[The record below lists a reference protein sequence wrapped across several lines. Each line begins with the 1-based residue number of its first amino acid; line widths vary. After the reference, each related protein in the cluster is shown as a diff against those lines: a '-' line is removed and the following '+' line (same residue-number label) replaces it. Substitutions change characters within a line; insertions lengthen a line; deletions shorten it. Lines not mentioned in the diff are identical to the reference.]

1 MSNQLL
7 PHAQELEKAII
18 SACVKFRDTYPQAA
32 DILKSEYFHAPKH
45 QVIFAAM
52 TSMFNAGIKFDSL
65 LLTEELKKNGDLE
78 LAGGVKY
85 LQELSRYVKFS
96 MDVDAHATI
105 IAERFIARNGIETL
119 SEVVGDFYDPKADVF
134 EAIGKADSW
143 ISDVNNIGPGSK
155 PVDLET
161 AAADFI
167 QKIEDFHESGQDL
180 PPGLQMGFTDL
191 DKMLCGLQGGDMT
204 ILAARPAMGKTAFV
218 LKLARNVAADGKGVA
233 FFSLEM
239 STAQLTG
246 RMLSGDSQINGQKM
260 RAINL
265 LTPHERELLKE
276 SREKFRKWDLKIAD
290 DAGASMSKIR
300 ARSREIKREFERKG
314 KTLDVVIIDYLQL
327 VGDDSNS
334 KKSSNREQDVS
345 RMSRS
350 CKMLAKELDVPVVV
364 LCQLSRAVETRGG
377 DKRPQLS
384 DLRESGSLEQD
395 ADQVLFLY
403 RPEYYGIDEDEQGNS
418 LKGIAYVIVGKNRH
432 GECRDV
438 PMRFIS
444 DFADF
449 SDLDNEDFDLLPDN
463 MEKKSKWQGSGVAAP
478 EYQPKPS
485 LPSVTA
491 QPRNDNEL
499 VPF

>member
-1 MSNQLL
+1 
-7 PHAQELEKAII
+7 
-18 SACVKFRDTYPQAA
+18 
-32 DILKSEYFHAPKH
+32 
-45 QVIFAAM
+45 
-52 TSMFNAGIKFDSL
+52 
-65 LLTEELKKNGDLE
+65 
-78 LAGGVKY
+78 
-85 LQELSRYVKFS
+85 
-96 MDVDAHATI
+96 
-105 IAERFIARNGIETL
+105 
-119 SEVVGDFYDPKADVF
+119 
-134 EAIGKADSW
+134 
-143 ISDVNNIGPGSK
+143 
-155 PVDLET
+155 
-161 AAADFI
+161 
-167 QKIEDFHESGQDL
+167 
-180 PPGLQMGFTDL
+180 
-191 DKMLCGLQGGDMT
+191 MLCGLQGGDMT

-265 LTPHERELLKE
+265 LTPHERKLLKE

-290 DAGASMSKIR
+290 DAGASMAKIR

-314 KTLDVVIIDYLQL
+314 KTLDIVIIDYLQL
-327 VGDDSNS
+327 VGDDSS
-334 KKSSNREQDVS
+334 SRKSGNREQDVS
-345 RMSRS
+345 RMSRA
-350 CKMLAKELDVPVVV
+350 CKMLAKELDIPVVV

-449 SDLDNEDFDLLPDN
+449 SDLDGGDFDLLPDS
-463 MEKKSKWQGSGVAAP
+463 MEKKTKWQGSGVADP
-478 EYQPKPS
+478 QYQQKPA
-485 LPSVTA
+485 LPNVTP